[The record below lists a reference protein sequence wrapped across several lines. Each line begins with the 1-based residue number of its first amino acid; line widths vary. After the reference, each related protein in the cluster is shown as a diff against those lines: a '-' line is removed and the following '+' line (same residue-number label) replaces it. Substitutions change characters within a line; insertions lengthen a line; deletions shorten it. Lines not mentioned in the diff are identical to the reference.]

1 MLYFVPS
8 SNWKSDN
15 ARFAAYYY
23 SDNANEWVSMTKN
36 ADGRYEALYKEGY
49 TGVIFVRMDP
59 TEPQNNWDNKWNQS
73 TNLTLSSDNN
83 CFTVTSTDWNI
94 VDGNWSNIKQS

>member
-8 SNWKSDN
+8 SNFKSDN
-15 ARFAAYYY
+15 ARFAVYYY

-59 TEPQNNWDNKWNQS
+59 TKP
-73 TNLTLSSDNN
+73 
-83 CFTVTSTDWNI
+83 
-94 VDGNWSNIKQS
+94 